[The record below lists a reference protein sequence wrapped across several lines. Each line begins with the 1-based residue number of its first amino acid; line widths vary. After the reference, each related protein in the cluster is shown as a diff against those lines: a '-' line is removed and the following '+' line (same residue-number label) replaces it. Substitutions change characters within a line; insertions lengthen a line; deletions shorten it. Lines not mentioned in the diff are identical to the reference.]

1 MAFWEE
7 LKKGANAVA
16 TAATGGAWSLDG
28 KSGYMFGGNG
38 MVDIYDGYA
47 GGDPKSGKNGKIKS
61 AIPGIG
67 DAEAAR
73 LQNEKNM
80 KEAQINR
87 NFQER
92 MSSTAYQRAMQ
103 DMERAGLNPML
114 AYQQGG
120 ASAPSGAQATI
131 NSESKTGLGHFVAQN
146 LMNVN
151 SAKQQQQQINQ
162 QSQINDSTIKL
173 QGTAAAKNLQEAE
186 KTRLDNVKQKK
197 YEPLHEK
204 GSQAIRDASKTYD
217 RIIESLSNTAK
228 KVGEFHTPPIVQG
241 RNIKVLGPASKQKF
255 QKQSP
260 N

>member
-1 MAFWEE
+1 MGLWDEM
-7 LKKGANAVA
+7 KKGANAVV
-16 TAATGGAWSLDG
+16 TASTGGTYSLDG
-28 KSGYMFGGNG
+28 KSGYLQGGNG
-38 MVDIYDGYA
+38 MIDIYDGYA
-47 GGDPKSGKNGKIKS
+47 GGTSSKNGGLKS
-61 AIPGIG
+61 IIPGIG
-67 DAEAAR
+67 DAEAAKE
-73 LQNEKNM
+73 QNKANQ

-103 DMERAGLNPML
+103 DMERSGLNPML

-131 NSESKTGLGHFVAQN
+131 NSESKTGLGQFALN
-146 LMNVN
+146 SLTNIN
-151 SAKQQQQQINQ
+151 SAKAQQQQINQ

-186 KTRLDNVKQKK
+186 RTRLENVNKKK
-197 YEPLHEK
+197 YEPLNNKASEITN
-204 GSQAIRDASKTYD
+204 SVSKTFD
-217 RIIESLSNTAK
+217 KIIDSLSNSAK
-228 KVGEFHTPPIVQG
+228 KVGEFHTPPIVEG
-241 RNIKVLGPASKQKF
+241 RKIKVLGPAKKQQF